1 MRAILAALCLG
12 FGLSSSH
19 GAPLD
24 GKWSFVAVLSG
35 AESIQAVIQFET
47 KDGKTEPK
55 ILFTPQN
62 SKGEISNFQLTEK
75 SVSFRF
81 RQTLQFGQRSSSVEV
96 EFIGIRGNDPKV
108 ILGSSGPVDGDD
120 RARQRAKLVATE
132 ITQPLPSELVT
143 RLTLPE
149 PMLKIQ
155 EMNRQGATLQT
166 QLRTEKD
173 DQKKAELQKKL
184 TDLMRE
190 RDEKSPQWLREVL
203 TKHADDPAAFDA
215 AISLANLARTSR
227 SIKLTADDALQIV
240 AIARRH
246 AEPYGVRFLVPTLVQ
261 LAEAFVGT
269 TELLAAS
276 LQASEIA
283 THAVTDEFPLALQ
296 SRCLQ
301 VYQLALE
308 KSGRTADAQPIA
320 ARLTKIE
327 AKLDEEYRTKVPPFE
342 AQAFEGRKR
351 PDANQVVLMELF
363 TGAQCPP
370 CVAADVAFDALLKTY
385 QPKDVVLVQYHIHI
399 PGPDP
404 MTNPA
409 TLARWNY
416 YRQKFPDAIRGV
428 PSSLF
433 NGSPKAGGGGGM
445 ANSLAKYN
453 QYCDVI
459 NGLLNSSSPIALSG
473 RVTRDGDVI
482 KMDVEVQGAKTGGD
496 SDLKLRLLLI
506 EKEIKFVGSNSIRF
520 HHHVVRAMPG
530 GPEGVAIQGTSFRHT
545 ASINLTEL
553 RKELASYLETY
564 EKEQRPFPQPGRPL
578 NLDHLKVIAFVQD
591 DQSGTIQQAVQW
603 DVAKP

>member
-1 MRAILAALCLG
+1 
-12 FGLSSSH
+12 
-19 GAPLD
+19 
-24 GKWSFVAVLSG
+24 
-35 AESIQAVIQFET
+35 
-47 KDGKTEPK
+47 
-55 ILFTPQN
+55 
-62 SKGEISNFQLTEK
+62 
-75 SVSFRF
+75 
-81 RQTLQFGQRSSSVEV
+81 
-96 EFIGIRGNDPKV
+96 
-108 ILGSSGPVDGDD
+108 
-120 RARQRAKLVATE
+120 
-132 ITQPLPSELVT
+132 
-143 RLTLPE
+143 
-149 PMLKIQ
+149 
-155 EMNRQGATLQT
+155 
-166 QLRTEKD
+166 
-173 DQKKAELQKKL
+173 
-184 TDLMRE
+184 
-190 RDEKSPQWLREVL
+190 
-203 TKHADDPAAFDA
+203 
-215 AISLANLARTSR
+215 
-227 SIKLTADDALQIV
+227 
-240 AIARRH
+240 
-246 AEPYGVRFLVPTLVQ
+246 
-261 LAEAFVGT
+261 
-269 TELLAAS
+269 
-276 LQASEIA
+276 
-283 THAVTDEFPLALQ
+283 
-296 SRCLQ
+296 
-301 VYQLALE
+301 
-308 KSGRTADAQPIA
+308 
-320 ARLTKIE
+320 
-327 AKLDEEYRTKVPPFE
+327 
-342 AQAFEGRKR
+342 
-351 PDANQVVLMELF
+351 
-363 TGAQCPP
+363 
-370 CVAADVAFDALLKTY
+370 
-385 QPKDVVLVQYHIHI
+385 
-399 PGPDP
+399 